1 MMKRI
6 ALVMFCGPSRRPA
19 VLLVLALA
27 AALPLLAAPALAD
40 AAAAGPIKIGVLL
53 PATGPLTVVG
63 QETTRGF
70 ELYLNKVGMTAG
82 GREVTVIKEDSE
94 GKPDVGLTK
103 ARKLVE
109 RDKVHLILGPT
120 NSAVGLAIRDYIH
133 AQGIPLVIPQANTRV
148 LTAPERFSPW
158 LIRLIETSDQGCY
171 PMGGWMV
178 KNTPYRK
185 VIAMGA
191 DFAIGHHSAEA
202 FMAGFKAAGGQVVK
216 EIYPPLNTPDF
227 APYMAQIGATPTDFV
242 WAWIGGSDSPRFVKQ
257 YQEYGLKGKV
267 PLYGYNTLVD
277 DVALPAMG
285 DPALG
290 IISVGHYTAAIDTPA
305 NKAFVQDFEQKHR
318 NWPSRYAETGYTAAQ
333 LMTQA
338 IGDLKG
344 VVEDRAKLRD
354 ALLAAAARIQSPR
367 GPIRFDKYQQVITD
381 IYVMKVERRGD
392 RLVNAVVE
400 VIPKVSQE
408 DTWKWWQK
416 Q

>member
-1 MMKRI
+1 MKRI
-6 ALVMFCGPSRRPA
+6 SLSLLSGRSRGPA
-19 VLLVLALA
+19 ALA
-27 AALPLLAAPALAD
+27 TLGLAALLPLLAAAMD
-40 AAAAGPIKIGVLL
+40 AAAAATGPVKIGILL

-63 QETTRGF
+63 QDTIRGF
-70 ELYLNKVGMTAG
+70 ELYLNKVGMKAG
-82 GREVTVIKEDSE
+82 GREIVVIKEDSE

-103 ARKLVE
+103 AKKLVE
-109 RDKVHLILGPT
+109 RDGVNLILGPT
-120 NSAVGLAIRDYIH
+120 NSATALAIRDYIH

-148 LTAPERFSPW
+148 LTAPGRFSPW

-191 DFAIGHHSAEA
+191 DFVIGHHSAEA
-202 FMAGFKAAGGQVVK
+202 FIAGFKAAGGQVVK

-227 APYMAQIGATPTDFV
+227 APYLAQITATPADFV
-242 WAWIGGSDSPRFVKQ
+242 WAWLGGADSPRFVKQ

-277 DVALPAMG
+277 DVVLPAIG

-290 IISVGHYTAAIDTPA
+290 IITVGHYTAAIDTPA
-305 NKAFVQDFEQKHR
+305 NKAFVQEFEQKHK
-318 NWPSRYAETGYTAAQ
+318 NWPSRFAETGYTAAQ
-333 LMTQA
+333 LITQA

-344 VVEDRAKLRD
+344 AVEDRAKLRD
-354 ALLAAAARIQSPR
+354 ALLAAAERIQSPR

-381 IYVMKVERRGD
+381 IYIMKVERRGD

-400 VIPKVSQE
+400 RIPAVSQE

-416 Q
+416 P